1 MLYVLTLQGLPDK
14 PRPETKH
21 RDTLRTQRFCGLLI
35 PWDHSKVI
43 QFVGAQL
50 SVRKEPTPSL
60 PPGCV
65 MAWFSEASISSSGRP
80 DYMPLGVGVTVPL
93 PETKSGHEKIIF
105 ILIFECIY
113 IKGFTE
119 F

>member
-1 MLYVLTLQGLPDK
+1 
-14 PRPETKH
+14 
-21 RDTLRTQRFCGLLI
+21 
-35 PWDHSKVI
+35 
-43 QFVGAQL
+43 
-50 SVRKEPTPSL
+50 
-60 PPGCV
+60 
-65 MAWFSEASISSSGRP
+65 
-80 DYMPLGVGVTVPL
+80 MPLGVGVTVPL